1 MSTRHV
7 YNITG
12 MTCDHCAVT
21 IKNALERL
29 SGVSAEVSFGE
40 RKAIIDAPESLDP
53 GILAETI
60 RNAGYGIVD
69 REGPPD
75 FAVIVGSGSGAFA
88 AAIQLASSG
97 KNVTMIERW
106 TLGGTCVNIG
116 CVPSKIFIRQAELAH
131 YAAHGPFP
139 GLAIP
144 DMTPDLARLR
154 QPETW
159 DECLRSP

>member
-29 SGVSAEVSFGE
+29 SGVSAEVSFEE

-60 RNAGYGIVD
+60 RNAGYGLTD
-69 REGPPD
+69 HEGSQDVESHPGGG
-75 FAVIVGSGSGAFA
+75 AGRSGRYH
-88 AAIQLASSG
+88 
-97 KNVTMIERW
+97 IER
-106 TLGGTCVNIG
+106 
-116 CVPSKIFIRQAELAH
+116 
-131 YAAHGPFP
+131 
-139 GLAIP
+139 
-144 DMTPDLARLR
+144 
-154 QPETW
+154 
-159 DECLRSP
+159 